1 MRKLIVGFWQG
12 LYGDRRGSV
21 LAYTA
26 IALPVLIG
34 FAGIS
39 IDIAYWYAKVRHLQS
54 VADSAAVSGA
64 LENLRS
70 DGSQTAI
77 QAAAEADAANYSFAK
92 TNERDIVVYH
102 PPAISVTYAGFADM
116 VEVVV
121 SEPGSSVIAQS
132 LFGINPTFTARAVA
146 KSDTNNT
153 CIWSLNPSATAAVS
167 VQGAAQVSLGCG
179 VLVNSDDP
187 YAISQGGSS
196 CLNSTEVKVVGGSS
210 GSCINPAPDTGVSP
224 VIDPLAAFDFETLYT
239 EAYGSLPSCS
249 IQNNTITTGN
259 KTLLPGCYKKDFK
272 INTSG
277 TVTFQPGVYILD
289 GAALEISAQSI
300 VNGDGVVFYLTN
312 STGGLSGDVKI
323 NGGASVQ
330 FNAPNTDPFAGMLF
344 IQDRDLPAG
353 TPYKLNGGSGQ
364 DLEGIIYLPNQHLE
378 YASGATLNSA
388 SSLIIA
394 DTVTFTG
401 NTDIGVFEN
410 TPVLSNPLL
419 FTSYLVE

>member
-1 MRKLIVGFWQG
+1 MRELLRGFWQG

-39 IDIAYWYAKVRHLQS
+39 IDIGYWYAKVRQLQS
-54 VADSAAVSGA
+54 IADSAAVAGA

-70 DGSQTAI
+70 HGDGTAI
-77 QAAAEADAANYSFAK
+77 QAAAEADAGNYAFAK
-92 TNERDIVVYH
+92 TNGRDIVTYN
-102 PPAISVTYAGFADM
+102 PPAISVAYAGFSDM

-121 SEPGSSVIAQS
+121 SEPGSSLIAQS
-132 LFGINPTFTARAVA
+132 LFGISPTFTARAVA

-179 VLVNSDDP
+179 VLVNSNDP

-196 CLNSTEVKVVGGSS
+196 CLNSTEVKVVGGST
-210 GSCINPAPDTGVSP
+210 GTCINPSPDTGASP

-239 EAYGSLPSCS
+239 ETYGSLPSCS
-249 IQNNTITTGN
+249 NQSNTVTTGN
-259 KTLLPGCYKKDFK
+259 KTFSPGCYKKDFK
-272 INTSG
+272 FNTSG
-277 TVTFQPGVYILD
+277 TVTFQPGVYIFD
-289 GAALEISAQSI
+289 GAALDISAQSI
-300 VNGDGVVFYLTN
+300 VIGDGVVFYFTN
-312 STGGLSGDVKI
+312 GTGGLSGGVKI
-323 NGGASVQ
+323 NGGATVQ
-330 FNAPNTDPFAGMLF
+330 LTAPDSDPFAGMLF

-353 TPYKLNGGSGQ
+353 TGYKLNGGSGQ

-378 YASGATLNSA
+378 YAGGATLNSS

-401 NTDIGVFEN
+401 NTDIGDFEN